1 MTDPLLQ
8 AICADPD
15 NVTLRLIYADYLEDQ
30 GDPRADFIRVQCQLA
45 EMDEDDERWAG
56 LKEEELRLL
65 NRHGAGWVRPL
76 ELKYGPCTLRRGFVE
91 ALTMPIRDFV
101 THGEELTRGT

>member
-1 MTDPLLQ
+1 MTDNEALLQ
-8 AICADPD
+8 AICSDPD
-15 NVTLRLIYADYLEDQ
+15 NVTLRLVYADWLEDQ

-65 NRHGAGWVRPL
+65 NRHGAGWFR
-76 ELKYGPCTLRRGFVE
+76 
-91 ALTMPIRDFV
+91 
-101 THGEELTRGT
+101 